1 MGHVRH
7 VVIKRSQDVAA
18 ELGTDLAR
26 SVLIPGAQDLDSR
39 GTMAD
44 GRRQVFRRGCVVC
57 FAAQTELK
65 NQAVAFDFLE
75 FRVYGQTDGR
85 GDL

>member
-1 MGHVRH
+1 VGHVRH

-18 ELGTDLAR
+18 ELGRDLAG
-26 SVLIPGAQDLDSR
+26 SMLIPGAQQIDSR
-39 GTMAD
+39 RTIAD
-44 GRRQVFRRGCVVC
+44 GCGQVFRRGCLE
-57 FAAQTELK
+57 FATQTELK

>member
-1 MGHVRH
+1 VGHVGH

-26 SVLIPGAQDLDSR
+26 IMLMPGAQHFDSR
-39 GTMAD
+39 RTIAD
-44 GRRQVFRRGCVVC
+44 GRGQVFRWGCME
-57 FAAQTELK
+57 FATQTELK